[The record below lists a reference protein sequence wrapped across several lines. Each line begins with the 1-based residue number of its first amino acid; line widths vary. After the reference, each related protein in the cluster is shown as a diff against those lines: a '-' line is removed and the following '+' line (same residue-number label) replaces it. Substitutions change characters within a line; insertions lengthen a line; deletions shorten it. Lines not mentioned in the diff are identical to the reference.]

1 MSNKKKSYDKFKMFL
16 SLNNI
21 KQKELAEK
29 LGKSHSFIN
38 NALNGRGAK
47 FMPEDFRGIRR
58 LFKIQISEYF

>member
-1 MSNKKKSYDKFKMFL
+1 MPKLHEPYNKFKKFL
-16 SLNNI
+16 SINNI

-47 FMPEDFRGIRR
+47 FTPEDFRRIRCI
-58 LFKIQISEYF
+58 FEIKINEYF